1 MANLFD
7 GLYKIALV
15 VLVVILVLS
24 AVIGIGLFYYMNVVK
39 KKRKS
44 AKDIDYSSFNRRDAK
59 DYIQMID
66 DIKDDMIIADDMT
79 RFIGVIECQGYDFYS
94 AHMIEQGNTVQGYLG
109 FINIIDKPITYRQ
122 YSKSVDLEYT
132 IKKYLKAY
140 DAVCE
145 KLDKAIN
152 KLDEIQL
159 ALKKEMSSDRM
170 NIYLKEQ
177 ELTKRSIDAFEFR
190 KFHLEDQLGY
200 IDVNSGS
207 TTTPLI
213 SSCYV
218 LEWIYN
224 PMEFSVDLSEY
235 EILERAKNELTAQA
249 NAKISSLSNSGVK
262 AKRCSTIELID
273 MCRRH
278 SQPIS
283 SERYRIRDVV
293 GSSYF
298 EDITTSDSAKKINEN
313 IRKTLTNNA
322 TESLKE
328 ELLKMVDESFDDK
341 DSVLLSAGSAEVE
354 K

>member
-24 AVIGIGLFYYMNVVK
+24 AVIGIGLLYYMKVVK

-44 AKDIDYSSFNRRDAK
+44 AKDIDYSYFNRRDSK
-59 DYIQMID
+59 DYIMID
-66 DIKDDMIIADDMT
+66 DIKDDMIITEDMT

-94 AHMIEQGNTVQGYLG
+94 AHLIEQGNTVQGYLG
-109 FINIIDKPITYRQ
+109 FINTIDKPITYRQ

-132 IKKYLKAY
+132 INKYLKAY
-140 DAVCE
+140 DTVCA
-145 KLDKAIN
+145 KLDKATK
-152 KLDEIQL
+152 KLDEIQS
-159 ALKKEMSSDRM
+159 ALKKEMTPERK
-170 NIYLKEQ
+170 NIYLKEL
-177 ELTKRSIDAFEFR
+177 ELTKRNIDAFEFR
-190 KFHLEDQLGY
+190 KFHLEDQLDY

-207 TTTPLI
+207 TSTPLI

-249 NAKISSLSNSGVK
+249 NAKISSLSNSGAK

-328 ELLKMVDESFDDK
+328 DLLKMVDESFDDK